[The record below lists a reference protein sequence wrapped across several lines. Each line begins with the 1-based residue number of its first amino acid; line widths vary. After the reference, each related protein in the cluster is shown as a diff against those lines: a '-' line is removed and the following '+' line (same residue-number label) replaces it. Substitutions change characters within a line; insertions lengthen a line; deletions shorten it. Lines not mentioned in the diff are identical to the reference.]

1 MEIKIDNLFKKYKDV
16 NVLKGIN
23 LEIKNGMFGLLGPN
37 GAGKTTVIRI
47 LTTLIP
53 QTSGKV
59 EINGIDVRQ
68 KKEVRKVIGY
78 LPQEF
83 SFYPEMTVTEC
94 MGYLAILS
102 GIKNRKNRIEKVKEL
117 LEKVNLLEQK
127 DKRCKSLSGGMK
139 RRLGIAQAML
149 NNPKVLIV
157 DEPTAGLDPE
167 ERIRLRNL
175 LSDFSKDKIVILSTH
190 IVEDIEYTC
199 ENIAILNKGQI
210 MYLGNVSSLIKKAE
224 GKIWSI
230 EFKNNK
236 FEEVKKKYTL
246 ISSIYDKENV
256 KVRIL
261 SEKKPME
268 EAVAVKPTMEDAY
281 MQLIKG

>member
-37 GAGKTTVIRI
+37 GAGKTTLIRI

-68 KKEVRKVIGY
+68 KKEVRKIIGY

-94 MGYLAILS
+94 MDYLAILS

-175 LSDFSKDKIVILSTH
+175 LSDFSKNKIVILSTH

-210 MYLGNVSSLIKKAE
+210 IYLGNVSSLIKKAE

-268 EAVAVKPTMEDAY
+268 EAVTVKPTMEDAY